1 MSTYTITHAWRLDG
15 YGVVQTLEDL
25 TGLVDGSSFSITGL
39 NPDLHLNGSHT
50 VWSLSNGEFLG
61 VNDEGDLLF
70 DYDYDYPNQ
79 VIFPDAGDDSARAPD
94 SGTLTYT
101 PTCTWISSANV
112 TEWLGISSATA
123 NDTAFITKCVN
134 AANAYASRVRREA
147 GYFDSLSSVPSNDVL
162 LGTIMYAG
170 TLYRERGSVDS
181 FASFD
186 QLGTAAPFGSMGR
199 IKQLLGVGRPQVG

>member
-1 MSTYTITHAWRLDG
+1 MSTYTITHAWRLEG
-15 YGVVQTLEDL
+15 YGVVQTLEDI
-25 TGLVDGSSFSITGL
+25 TGLVVGSAIDISGL
-39 NPDLHLNGSHT
+39 SQTNLNGSHT
-50 VWSLSNGEFLG
+50 VWSLNDGEFVG
-61 VNDEGDLLF
+61 VDDEGDLLF
-70 DYDYDYPNQ
+70 DPDGYNPNQ
-79 VIFPDAGDDSARAPD
+79 IIFADAGDDIARTTD

-112 TEWLGISSATA
+112 TEWLGITVATA

-181 FASFD
+181 FSSFD
-186 QLGTAAPFGSMGR
+186 QMGGGTPFGSMGR

>member
-1 MSTYTITHAWRLDG
+1 MSTYTITHAWRLEG

-25 TGLVDGSSFSITGL
+25 TGLVEGSSISISGL
-39 NPDLHLNGSHT
+39 NQTNLNGSHT

-70 DYDYDYPNQ
+70 DNDYYLPNQ
-79 VIFPDAGDDSARAPD
+79 VIFPDSGDDIARTTD

-112 TEWLGISSATA
+112 TEWLGISTATA

-147 GYFDSLSSVPSNDVL
+147 GYFDSLSSAPSNDVL

-181 FASFD
+181 FSSFD
-186 QLGTAAPFGSMGR
+186 QMGGGTPFGSMGR

>member
-1 MSTYTITHAWRLDG
+1 MSTYTITHAWRLEG
-15 YGVVQTLEDL
+15 YGVVQTLEDI
-25 TGLVDGSSFSITGL
+25 TGLVVGSAISISGL
-39 NPDLHLNGSHT
+39 SQTNLNGSHI
-50 VWSLSNGEFLG
+50 VWSLENGEFLG

-70 DYDYDYPNQ
+70 DYDYQLPNQ
-79 VIFPDAGDDSARAPD
+79 IIFADAGDDIARTTD

-101 PTCTWISSANV
+101 PTCTWITSANV
-112 TEWLGISSATA
+112 TEWLGISAATA

-147 GYFDSLSSVPSNDVL
+147 GYFDSLSTVPSNDVL

-181 FASFD
+181 FSSFD
-186 QLGTAAPFGSMGR
+186 QMGGGTPFGSMGR

>member
-1 MSTYTITHAWRLDG
+1 MSTYTITHAWRLEG
-15 YGVVQTLEDL
+15 YGVVQTLEDI
-25 TGLVDGSSFSITGL
+25 TGLVVGSAISISGL
-39 NPDLHLNGSHT
+39 SQTNLNGSQT
-50 VWSLSNGEFLG
+50 VWSLENGEFLG

-70 DYDYDYPNQ
+70 DYDYQLPNQ
-79 VIFPDAGDDSARAPD
+79 IIFADAGDDIARTTD

-101 PTCTWISSANV
+101 PTCTWITSANV
-112 TEWLGISSATA
+112 TEWLGISAATA

-147 GYFDSLSSVPSNDVL
+147 GYFDSLSTVPSNDVL

-181 FASFD
+181 FSSFD
-186 QLGTAAPFGSMGR
+186 QMGGGTPFGSMGR

>member
-1 MSTYTITHAWRLDG
+1 MSTYTITHAWRLEG

-25 TGLVDGSSFSITGL
+25 TGLVVGSAISISGL
-39 NPDLHLNGSHT
+39 SQTNLNGSHT
-50 VWSLSNGEFLG
+50 VWSLENGEFLG

-70 DYDYDYPNQ
+70 DYDYNLPNQ
-79 VIFPDAGDDSARAPD
+79 IIFPDSGDDIARTTD

-112 TEWLGISSATA
+112 TEWLGISAATA

-147 GYFDSLSSVPSNDVL
+147 GYFDSLSTVPSNDVL

-181 FASFD
+181 FSSFD
-186 QLGTAAPFGSMGR
+186 QMGGGTPFGSMGR